1 MAPEQMSGQKELKPT
16 VDVYAIGCMA
26 YELLTGKPPFE
37 GDLSG
42 ALRMAGAPTP
52 LAELMPDLPKPLGE
66 IVEKCLRRKPGER
79 YPDGK
84 SLYCALADAHK
95 DMQVAGHPGSDGIEV
110 CPSSATLVGPAVQGS
125 H

>member
-1 MAPEQMSGQKELKPT
+1 MAPEQLSGQEELKPT

-52 LAELMPDLPKPLGE
+52 VTKLMPDLPKPLGE
-66 IVEKCLRRKPGER
+66 IVERCLRRKPGER
-79 YPDGK
+79 YADGK
-84 SLYCALADAHK
+84 SLCSALADACK
-95 DMQVAGHPGSDGIEV
+95 DMTQATGNPDSDGPEV
-110 CPSSATLVGPAVQGS
+110 GPSSVTLVGQAAR
-125 H
+125 